1 MATTTTLQSVDIPTL
16 RSFRDL
22 DLNFTNHPIR
32 KDVNTYSNEYAIVNS
47 VKNLIFTQ
55 HYERPFQPSLGS
67 NLRRMLFEP
76 IDAIT
81 AAQIER
87 EITEVVRNFEPRV
100 SLRRVDVQLYLD
112 QNELNVVIVYDIIG
126 LSLPTQNISFIL
138 QPTRY

>member
-1 MATTTTLQSVDIPTL
+1 MATTTTLQSVDVSTL

-32 KDVNTYSNEYAIVNS
+32 KDVNSFSNEYAIINS
-47 VKNLIFTQ
+47 IKNLIFTQ
-55 HYERPFQPSLGS
+55 HYERPFQPELGS

-87 EITEVVRNFEPRV
+87 EITEVVRNFEPRADI
-100 SLRRVDVQLYLD
+100 SK
-112 QNELNVVIVYDIIG
+112 VIAKPSPDENKYSVHVEFFLINNPNPVTINFF
-126 LSLPTQNISFIL
+126 LERI
-138 QPTRY
+138 R

>member
-32 KDVNTYSNEYAIVNS
+32 KDVNSFSNEYAIINS

-67 NLRRMLFEP
+67 NLRRMLFEQ

-87 EITEVVRNFEPRV
+87 EITEVVRNFEPRADISKV
-100 SLRRVDVQLYLD
+100 IARPSPDQNRYDVQVEFFLINNPNPVTINFFL
-112 QNELNVVIVYDIIG
+112 ERI
-126 LSLPTQNISFIL
+126 
-138 QPTRY
+138 R